1 MYGWLSVRAEQVLA
15 MQTAKCVLRETETP
29 FLETAGSALSRTIT
43 GFPVSAAIVFRR
55 LIEMFITRL

>member
-1 MYGWLSVRAEQVLA
+1 

-29 FLETAGSALSRTIT
+29 FLGTAGSALSRTIT